1 MSDSGEVG
9 TLRNGG
15 ESAFAELFSLYRD
28 RLERM
33 VEFRLDARLRGRIDP
48 SDVLQEAYL
57 RSAQR
62 LEHYLAN
69 PVVSFYVWLRSQTFQ
84 TLIDLHRQQSA
95 QKRDAAAEIRLGSQI
110 NPEETGASIAQA
122 LFKERTSPSQAAVR
136 AEEIRQL
143 REALATM
150 DEIDREVLALRHFE
164 HLSNSEVAEALELSP
179 TAASNR
185 YVRAMTR
192 LGEIMTRLAANDA

>member
-1 MSDSGEVG
+1 MSDELDS
-9 TLRNGG
+9 LRSGG
-15 ESAFAELFSLYRD
+15 EKALAELFSGYRD

-33 VEFRLDARLRGRIDP
+33 VEFRLDSRLRGRLDP
-48 SDVLQEAYL
+48 ADVLQEAYL
-57 RSAQR
+57 RVTR
-62 LEHYLAN
+62 RIEHFLSE
-69 PVVSFYVWLRSQTFQ
+69 PSVSFYVWLRSQTFQ

-95 QKRDAAAEIRLGSQI
+95 QKRNAAAEVRLGVHADAD
-110 NPEETGASIAQA
+110 ETGASIAQA
-122 LFKERTSPSQAAVR
+122 LFKQRTSPSQAAVR
-136 AEEIRQL
+136 AEEIHQL

-164 HLSNSEVAEALELSP
+164 HLSNSEVAETLELSP

-192 LGEIMTRLAANDA
+192 LGDIMNRLPTD